1 MHFFLHI
8 LDPSYSNRLLESAES
23 LYVFAKARQGTYNAD
38 ISDGAKFYRYEYLI
52 KNPFFFPNSVHKYS
66 LEHDFI
72 PLPHVV
78 VW

>member
-1 MHFFLHI
+1 MHLFLHI
-8 LDPSYSNRLLESAES
+8 LDPSYSSRLLESAES

-52 KNPFFFPNSVHKYS
+52 KTFFFPNSVHKYS